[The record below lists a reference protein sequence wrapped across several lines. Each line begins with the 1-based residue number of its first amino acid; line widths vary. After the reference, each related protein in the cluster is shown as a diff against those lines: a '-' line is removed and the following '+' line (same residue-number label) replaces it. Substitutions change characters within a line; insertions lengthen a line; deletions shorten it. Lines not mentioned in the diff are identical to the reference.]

1 MGPVGDSPRLGARS
15 QGHGSPEDLKDE
27 PEGDEEQ
34 CRYPGDAAERGQK
47 EENANCACG
56 QEQEVARQHPGY
68 GSAGSYIGYHGG
80 GIGGDLRH

>member
-15 QGHGSPEDLKDE
+15 QGHRPSEDLKDE

-34 CRYPGDAAERGQK
+34 CRYPGDAAERRQK
-47 EENANCACG
+47 EENANCARG
-56 QEQEVARQHPGY
+56 QKQEVARQHPGY
-68 GSAGSYIGYHGG
+68 GSAGTYIGDHGG

>member
-34 CRYPGDAAERGQK
+34 CRYPGDAAERGQE
-47 EENANCACG
+47 EENANCARG
-56 QEQEVARQHPGY
+56 QKQEVARQHSGY
-68 GSAGSYIGYHGG
+68 GPAGSYIGDHGG
-80 GIGGDLRH
+80 GIGSNLGH